1 MQHTKT
7 TQSYRNNKAAI
18 ERERERERLVG
29 EREINIVITEKSYD
43 EFDLVRETRITEIV
57 AS

>member
-1 MQHTKT
+1 MQDTKT
-7 TQSYRNNKAAI
+7 TSSYRNNKATI

-29 EREINIVITEKSYD
+29 EKEINIVITEKSYD
-43 EFDLVRETRITEIV
+43 EFDLVTETRNTDIV